1 MTGNFTIT
9 TLIAVLQSE
18 LNWHAK
24 NWVDTQKKVK
34 ELTDLAV
41 TGKLDEYQFES
52 FFSGITYKHNM
63 TRGNHEARRARH
75 CLFMQFSLPVNRDHF
90 SELDVQA
97 LNNDFHA
104 GFANRKDISERVIS
118 ELLRCSGNEMLWR
131 HYSNYITPKEAP
143 WDGGMQRFD
152 TLQQIVET
160 ASRVHPSGLQ
170 ILINEPR
177 LTDEYS
183 TELYREF
190 DEIIGVLEKINAN
203 PKYADDGSKGY
214 QLHYRYWHGTH
225 GGAYD
230 EMVTELRKQ
239 LDGPDLR
246 SDADDLDDGYNY
258 RDTTPEKRLVSELTS
273 KWTIPS
279 VLKAVISASVTRNPG
294 LIGRNYIRGPGIA
307 VMRSGYFL
315 DLDKNIIN
323 RLFNEG
329 LDEKTLKTVLEDAQY
344 YMTVVPYAR
353 VSKDEHQGLAGG
365 LPLNSVRQAYLF
377 EPVDS
382 LHEAA
387 VSWMPISAYM
397 DQIVD
402 FDQAAKNDG
411 NLKVPSIDGFRGYY
425 KLLQDIVFVDRY
437 GHLPFE
443 GARHD
448 TGLAVKPAG
457 WRRTLTRIK
466 GVPLRKV
473 WELPLIVNPFRTV
486 EEIFADLGYELHEV
500 SEPNAKPEAP
510 VRKPGSKRK

>member
-24 NWVDTQKKVK
+24 NWVETQKKVK

-63 TRGNHEARRARH
+63 PRGNHETRRARN
-75 CLFMQFSLPVNRDHF
+75 CLFMQFSLPVNRDLF
-90 SELDVQA
+90 NGQDVQA
-97 LNNDFHA
+97 LNGDFHA
-104 GFANRKDISERVIS
+104 GFANRKDINERVIS
-118 ELLRCSGNEMLWR
+118 ELLRSSGNEMLWR
-131 HYSNYITPKEAP
+131 HYSNYTTPKEAP

-152 TLQQIVET
+152 TLQQIAET
-160 ASRVHPSGLQ
+160 ASRTHPSGLQ

-214 QLHYRYWHGTH
+214 QLHYRYWHGTR

-239 LDGPDLR
+239 LDGPDR
-246 SDADDLDDGYNY
+246 RTDADDLDDGYNY

-273 KWTIPS
+273 KWTMPS

-307 VMRSGYFL
+307 VIRSGYFL
-315 DLDKNIIN
+315 DLDKSAVN

-329 LDEKTLKTVLEDAQY
+329 LDEKTLKTVLDDAQY
-344 YMTVVPYAR
+344 YVSVVPSA
-353 VSKDEHQGLAGG
+353 KMNNDEQGLTGG
-365 LPLNSVRQAYLF
+365 LPINSVRQAYLF
-377 EPVDS
+377 DS
-382 LHEAA
+382 GNQLSEAA
-387 VSWMPISAYM
+387 VSWIPISAYM

-402 FDQAAKNDG
+402 FDQAAKNEG
-411 NLKVPSIDGFRGYY
+411 NLKVEPIDGFRGYY
-425 KLLQDIVFVDRY
+425 KLLKDIVFVDRY

-443 GARHD
+443 GA
-448 TGLAVKPAG
+448 AESASYPAKPAG

-486 EEIFADLGYELHEV
+486 EEIFADLGYEIHEV
-500 SEPNAKPEAP
+500 IEPNAKAEAP